1 MTQKEKRQLIRELTG
16 FICHATDHNV
26 KAVLCED
33 GVETDNDYPVW
44 AAFEPDSKS
53 PEDWINGIDFF
64 NRMHNRT
71 PKLSL
76 KFIKDDT
83 LDKIRRDGLKALL

>member
-1 MTQKEKRQLIRELTG
+1 M
-16 FICHATDHNV
+16 

-33 GVETDNDYPVW
+33 GLETDNDYPIW
-44 AAFEPDSKS
+44 SAYEHDAKS

-64 NRMHNRT
+64 NRMHNRS

-76 KFIKDDT
+76 KFKKDDT
-83 LDKIRRDGLKALL
+83 LEKIRRDGLAALL